1 MNILESVS
9 GVGGEV
15 ATVCDPF
22 PHLHTCSHVHR
33 CSPRNRAC
41 TENFNFQLFC
51 FFLFDFHFPSV
62 WQSSPCKSHNGSI
75 HPLCF
80 HSSISFLCES
90 VIMTKTMQWFFGSW
104 SNCPLTVSA
113 LVITVDGSFLT
124 LAIVAGTVGALEI
137 GKRVDTATLV
147 PPWQYR
153 RCHCLH
159 PQSRVRRRTRTRRQ
173 RRRRRRRWQAWS
185 LLLSQP
191 LFGPF

>member
-1 MNILESVS
+1 MKLLPSVTLSPTSTLAPMSTAAHPVTVLALKILTFNWSVS
-9 GVGGEV
+9 
-15 ATVCDPF
+15 
-22 PHLHTCSHVHR
+22 
-33 CSPRNRAC
+33 
-41 TENFNFQLFC
+41 
-51 FFLFDFHFPSV
+51 FLFDFHFPSV